1 MRLTAGSDNLAL
13 VHSSEHLPTGS
24 CETVATPF
32 HRDNKAARLLL
43 DETGLIDATPAAL
56 GLFGIENIETLRA
69 VGLSGINADARACP
83 KRLQR
88 LILQTLNRSHGY
100 KPRLVRWHCRGL
112 GTAPFVAEIIFSSC
126 THHNRQAL
134 QADIRILRNSAR
146 ENSLLNRL
154 SGKLT
159 GRVSPDRSGKSFR
172 HLHAELNALRN
183 SERALIEQ
191 GEYFRQ
197 LFEAA
202 PLGIVLLDQQERIRN
217 ANQHWLEMFGYE
229 LTEVAGQCIND
240 LIVPPASRKE
250 ANEISRRILRDEV
263 VEFHTRRQRKD
274 GRLIDISFLGKP
286 VSVAGGAQGI
296 YGIYTDKSDVI
307 AREKAFFAQKE
318 LAELTLN
325 SISDAVL
332 RVEDS
337 SRITYMNQAA
347 EHLLCISASESIGK
361 RLDEVA
367 RFVTEHDGR
376 EISFEAV
383 QRDTDYFT
391 LQEDAR
397 LIRKDGS
404 SVSVEGEITPF
415 YERGDDE
422 LRCGGVVVLRDIT
435 ERREVQ
441 QALAYKAAHDSLT
454 GLVNRAEIERRIG
467 CAIDKAKSQGINSC
481 LLYIDLDQ
489 FKVVNDTCGHQ
500 AGDRLLKR
508 VARTMLF
515 ALGDSIMLA
524 RLGGDE
530 FALLLEDTS
539 TGEARDCAELIIR
552 SIQEIRFTWD
562 NKLFRIGASVGIAE
576 INARSESIDRVL
588 AMADSACYAAKD
600 QGRGRTRLAHDN
612 DAQFTQRRSEMDW
625 VTRINDALENNLFQL
640 HRQRI
645 APIAES
651 NRGEIHW
658 EVLIRML
665 AHDGSII
672 PPNQFIPAA
681 ERYGLMP
688 SIDRWVIENVFRKI
702 SELPGGHSASDDIIS
717 INLSGTSLGDDRF
730 SGFLEGVFNK
740 YSITPG
746 KICFEITE
754 TAAAANF
761 ESALSFMNYIHN
773 LGCKIS
779 LDDFGSGFSSFTYLK
794 SFRIDYLKIDGS
806 FVRNIDTDKVN
817 SVFVESIN
825 RIGKSLGILTVAEY
839 VETGEALTKLRE
851 LGVDFAQGRFVAPP
865 GVWQ

>member
-13 VHSSEHLPTGS
+13 VHSSEHLPADTSVAAAASFSRGS
-24 CETVATPF
+24 EVAQ
-32 HRDNKAARLLL
+32 LLL
-43 DETGLIDATPAAL
+43 DETGFINATPAAL
-56 GLFGIENIETLRA
+56 SLFGIENIEALR
-69 VGLSGINADARACP
+69 VIGLSGFNADVRADSS
-83 KRLQR
+83 RLQR
-88 LILQTLNRSHGY
+88 LVINTLNRHHSGN
-100 KPRLVRWHCRGL
+100 PRVVRWHCRGL
-112 GTAPFVAEIIFSSC
+112 GTASFLAEITLSLR
-126 THHNRQAL
+126 TYHDRKVL
-134 QADIRILRNSAR
+134 QADVRVLNNSGR
-146 ENSLLNRL
+146 KNSLLNRL

-159 GRVSPDRSGKSFR
+159 ARLSLGRPGKSLRYSQAEFDA
-172 HLHAELNALRN
+172 LHN
-183 SERALIEQ
+183 SEYTHIEQ

-202 PLGIVLLDQQERIRN
+202 PLGIVILDQQERIQN
-217 ANQHWLEMFGYE
+217 ANRRWLEMFGYE

-240 LIVPPASRKE
+240 LIVPPSSRKE
-250 ANEISRRILRDEV
+250 ADEISKRILRDEV
-263 VEFHTRRQRKD
+263 VEFHTRRRRKD
-274 GRLIDISFLGKP
+274 GRLIDVSFLGKP
-286 VSVAGGAQGI
+286 VSVAGCKQGI
-296 YGIYTDKSDVI
+296 YGIYTDKSDII

-325 SISDAVL
+325 SICDAVL
-332 RVEDS
+332 RVEDC

-347 EHLLCISASESIGK
+347 ERLLCLNANESLGK
-361 RLDEVA
+361 RLDDVA
-367 RFVTEHDGR
+367 RFVTEQDGHQ
-376 EISFEAV
+376 ISFEAV
-383 QRDTDYFT
+383 QGDTDYFT

-404 SVSVEGEITPF
+404 TVSVDGVITPF
-415 YERGDDE
+415 YERSGEE
-422 LRCGGVVVLRDIT
+422 LRCGGVVVLRDVT

-441 QALAYKAAHDSLT
+441 QALAYKAMHDSLT

-467 CAIDKAKSQGINSC
+467 CAIDKAKHGSVNSC

-515 ALGDSIMLA
+515 ALEDHNVLA

-530 FALLLEDTS
+530 FALLLDDVS

-552 SIQEIRFTWD
+552 CIQDIRFTWD
-562 NKLFRIGASVGIAE
+562 GKLFRIGASIGIAE
-576 INARSESIDRVL
+576 INSKSESIDRVL
-588 AMADSACYAAKD
+588 ALADSACYAAKD
-600 QGRGRTRLAHDN
+600 QGRGRARLAHDN
-612 DAQFTQRRSEMDW
+612 DAQFTQRRSEMNW
-625 VTRINDALENNLFQL
+625 VTRINDALENDCFQL

-645 APIAES
+645 APIAED

-665 AHDGSII
+665 APDGSII

-688 SIDRWVIENVFRKI
+688 SIDRWVIENVFRKL
-702 SELPGGHSASDDIIS
+702 SEIPAGHPASGDIVS

-730 SGFLEGVFNK
+730 SGFLEGVFKK
-740 YSITPG
+740 YPITPG
-746 KICFEITE
+746 NICFEITE

-817 SVFVESIN
+817 AVFVESIN